1 MAGESAVNRA
11 AMATAYN
18 QCQDAVDQVKA
29 EQSRLA
35 GFHSEMMG
43 GWVGMAASAFTSA
56 YTEFNADFTQVLS
69 ALQEIQEKLVSTQR
83 RYTVQEQQQTAAA
96 NRVQGLLNR

>member
-29 EQSRLA
+29 EQAKLG

-43 GWVGMAASAFTSA
+43 GWIGQAASAFTGA
-56 YTEFNADFTQVLS
+56 YTEFNADFTKVLS
-69 ALQEIQEKLVSTQR
+69 ALQEIQEKLVATQR
-83 RYTVQEQQQTAAA
+83 RYTANEAQQTAAA